1 VSLASLLTRW
11 KTDAATAPDIAAW
24 RTLPARP
31 PDLVPLPPLP
41 DPLAAAL
48 SRGGIHALYRHQ
60 SAAFESARRGEN
72 VVLATGTASGKTLAY
87 NLPVLATLLENPS
100 TRALF
105 LFPTKALTQDQLSVI
120 SDQLSVIQELMTDH
134 CSLITGIYDGDT
146 PTSSRAKIRQTA
158 NLLLTNPDMLH
169 TGILPH
175 HTNWDEFFRN
185 LKFIVVDELHTYR
198 GVFGSHVANVIRR
211 LKRVA
216 AFHGSHPQF
225 ILTSATIGN
234 PKELAENL
242 IEEPV
247 TLIDRDGSSRGE
259 RHFLI
264 FNPPIVDE
272 SLGLRKSAFDESIRL
287 ANDILANNIQ
297 SVMFARTRR
306 SVEILLKRLTE
317 TQPSIPTQHAT
328 YHPVAERSG
337 RNTSSQLPITNPQ
350 LPIRGYRSGYL
361 PSQRREI
368 ERGLRDG
375 SVRLVVATNALELG
389 IDIGG
394 LGAAILVGYAGSI
407 SSTWQQAGR
416 AGRGD
421 DPAAAVLVA
430 SPNPLDQFLAHHP
443 EYFFGQS
450 PEHALVNPDHLLIL
464 LEHLRCA
471 LFELPFKDDEGFG
484 KLSPETVREYLD
496 VLVATREAHAS
507 AEKVFWMADAYP
519 AANIS
524 LRSASPANVVLHTEG
539 DSGPRVIGEVDLASA
554 VWMVHPRAVY
564 LHEGQQYFA
573 QELDLE
579 KNVAT
584 LIPVALDYYT
594 EPLRET
600 TIQVLS
606 VTDQSSPNIPYPPP
620 VVNHQLPVTNYQS
633 PLTKSWGELQVTTQ
647 VTGFRKRSWL
657 TGENLGEEPLDLP
670 PSDLQTTGYWLSLS
684 EETITRL
691 RVAGAWSNDPNDY
704 GPDWP
709 KIRDRVRA
717 RDGFCCQVCGA
728 PENGR
733 QHDVH
738 HKIPFRNFVRSAK
751 SSRSTPLGPD
761 FAPQSRETLHS
772 AFQQAHRLDNLVTL
786 CPSCHRKAEQNVR
799 MRSGLAGLG
808 YVLSQLAPLFL
819 MCDPGDLGL
828 HVDAA
833 GAVFGAPSIVL
844 YDQVPAG
851 IGFSQKLFEIH
862 EELLARALELVI
874 ECPCEDGCPSC
885 VGPAGENGIGG
896 KEETV
901 EILREVTRGV

>member
-1 VSLASLLTRW
+1 MTLASLLARW
-11 KTDAATAPDIAAW
+11 KTDSATGPNIAAW
-24 RTLPARP
+24 RTLPPRP
-31 PDLVPLPPLP
+31 ASLVPLPPLP
-41 DPLAAAL
+41 DPLRAAL
-48 SRGGIHALYRHQ
+48 ASRGIHSLYAHQ
-60 SAAFESARRGEN
+60 AQAFDSARRGEN

-87 NLPVLATLLENPS
+87 NLPVLATLIENPHA
-100 TRALF
+100 RALY
-105 LFPTKALTQDQLSVI
+105 LFPTKSLTQDQLSVI
-120 SDQLSVIQELMTDH
+120 SYQLSVIQSLMTDH
-134 CSLITGIYDGDT
+134 WSLITSIYDGDT
-146 PTSSRAKIRQTA
+146 PQSHRPQIRKTA
-158 NLLLTNPDMLH
+158 NILLTNPDMLH

-175 HTNWDEFFRN
+175 HTNWDDFFRN
-185 LKFIVVDELHTYR
+185 LKFIVIDELHTYR

-216 AFHGSHPQF
+216 DFHGAHPQF

-234 PKELAENL
+234 PKELAERL

-247 TLIDRDGSSRGE
+247 TLIDQDGSSRGE
-259 RHFLI
+259 RHFLL

-272 SLGLRKSAFDESIRL
+272 SIGLRKSSIQESIRL
-287 ANDILANNIQ
+287 AGDLLDNGVQ
-297 SVMFARTRR
+297 GVMFARSRR
-306 SVEILLKRLTE
+306 TVEILL
-317 TQPSIPTQHAT
+317 TQLQGENRNSIFDTRKSNF
-328 YHPVAERSG
+328 ELSNIG
-337 RNTSSQLPITNPQ
+337 SS
-350 LPIRGYRSGYL
+350 IRGYRSGYL

-368 ERGLRDG
+368 EKGLRDG

-394 LGAAILVGYAGSI
+394 LGASILVGYAGSI

-421 DPAAAVLVA
+421 DPAVAVLVA

-450 PEHALVNPDHLLIL
+450 PEQALINPDHLLIL

-471 LFELPFKDDEGFG
+471 LFELPFKDGEGFG
-484 KLSPETVREYLD
+484 SLSADVIRDYLD
-496 VLVATREAHAS
+496 VLVANQEAHAS
-507 AEKVFWMADAYP
+507 VDKVFWMADAYP

-524 LRSASPANVVLHTEG
+524 LRSASPARVVLHTE
-539 DSGPRVIGEVDLASA
+539 DEDGPRTIGEVDLASA

-564 LHEGQQYFA
+564 LHEGQQYFV
-573 QELDLE
+573 QDLDLTR
-579 KNVAT
+579 NTAT
-584 LIPVALDYYT
+584 LIPVGLDYFT

-606 VTDQSSPNIPYPPP
+606 TSDISSPD
-620 VVNHQLPVTNYQS
+620 TS
-633 PLTKSWGELQVTTQ
+633 RLTPDTRSWGELQVTTQ
-647 VTGFRKRSWL
+647 VTGFRKRSWV
-657 TGENLGEEPLDLP
+657 GNENLGEEPLELP

-684 EETITRL
+684 EATVTRL
-691 RVAGAWSNDPNDY
+691 RDAGNWSNDPNDY

-717 RDGFCCQVCGA
+717 RDGFRCGICGT
-728 PENGR
+728 PEDGR

-738 HKIPFRNFVRSAK
+738 HKIPLRNFKTANGIDLV
-751 SSRSTPLGPD
+751 
-761 FAPQSRETLHS
+761 H
-772 AFQQAHRLDNLVTL
+772 AHRLDNLITL

-833 GAVFGAPSIVL
+833 GSVFGAPAIAL

-851 IGFSQKLFEIH
+851 IGFSQKLFELH
-862 EELLARALELVI
+862 DELLARALELVT

-885 VGPAGENGIGG
+885 VGPAGENGVGG
-896 KEETV
+896 KEETLA
-901 EILREVTRGV
+901 ILKQII